1 MLEVPRSGAARVE
14 QPLAMTW
21 PACGRRGQRAL
32 PARGNSRGAIG
43 STKGPDIAYQVVDL
57 GARQRKVRHRS
68 MRVRKESTQLVGAHS
83 AARDCCKAGR
93 TLRNSA
99 GWIRVNHVAIGAPLP
114 SDLCALGNVGKGC
127 SYPNQD

>member
-1 MLEVPRSGAARVE
+1 MP
-14 QPLAMTW
+14 
-21 PACGRRGQRAL
+21 PAV
-32 PARGNSRGAIG
+32 NSRGAVG

-68 MRVRKESTQLVGAHS
+68 VRVCKESTQLVRTHP

-99 GWIRVNHVAIGAPLP
+99 GWIRVNHVAIGAPLA
-114 SDLCALGNVGKGC
+114 SDLCALGNVGKGR
-127 SYPNQD
+127 SYPNQRKNQPGKYNSRKSVRHFVLLAVIVVSPQ